1 MDFEFNGV
9 KYFAH
14 RYYKEWFGLANYVYF
29 KDGDLVFVDFINED
43 VKRQLKSLKYFQTTR
58 NSGFFIKKC

>member
-29 KDGDLVFVDFINED
+29 KDGDLVFVDFTNED
-43 VKRQLKSLKYFQTTR
+43 VKETIEVFKIFSSR
-58 NSGFFIKKC
+58 